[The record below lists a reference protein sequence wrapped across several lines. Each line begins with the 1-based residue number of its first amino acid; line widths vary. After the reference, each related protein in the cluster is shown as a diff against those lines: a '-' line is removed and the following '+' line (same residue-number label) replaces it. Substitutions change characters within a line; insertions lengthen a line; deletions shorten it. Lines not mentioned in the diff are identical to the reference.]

1 MSSSDRVRPR
11 AVLACLA
18 VVLAV
23 LPACTARPL
32 YGGAAA
38 NVSALAPDGRLAAL
52 RGRIAI
58 SENNTRTDQV
68 VRNALLFR
76 LNQGARVTQPLYEVR
91 LAVSG
96 AETGIAVE
104 PGGVQTSSLYRL
116 NGGYQLVRLSDGE
129 VISAATRNS
138 TVPFDRTSQQF
149 QSQRALLNARQQ
161 AADDLAAKLEIP
173 IVRALQ
179 EAGS

>member
-18 VVLAV
+18 VAAIL
-23 LPACTARPL
+23 LPGCTARPL
-32 YGGAAA
+32 YGTDAST
-38 NVSALAPDGRLAAL
+38 VSALAPEGRLASL

-58 SENNTRTDQV
+58 SEANTRTDQV
-68 VRNALLFR
+68 VRNALLSR

-91 LAVSG
+91 LTVSG
-96 AETGIAVE
+96 AETGLAIEA
-104 PGGVQTSSLYRL
+104 GGVLTSSLYRM
-116 NGGYQLVRLSDGE
+116 NGSYQLVRLSDGQ
-129 VISAATRNS
+129 VIDTQARNS

-149 QSQRALLNARQQ
+149 QSQRALLDAREQ

-173 IVRALQ
+173 IVRAL
-179 EAGS
+179 EAAGS